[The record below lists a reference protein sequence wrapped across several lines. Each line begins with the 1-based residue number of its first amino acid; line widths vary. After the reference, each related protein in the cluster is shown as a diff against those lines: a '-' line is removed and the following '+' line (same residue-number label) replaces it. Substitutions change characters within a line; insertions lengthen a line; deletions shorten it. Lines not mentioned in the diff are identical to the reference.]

1 MKPLYQLL
9 TEINDTQSV
18 IKNENEE
25 LKIKNEELNIEKVNL
40 ENLLND
46 ALELLIESEVL

>member
-1 MKPLYQLL
+1 MKPLYDLL
-9 TEINDTQSV
+9 TEINDTQSI

-25 LKIKNEELNIEKVNL
+25 LKNENDELKNEKVNL

-46 ALELLIESEVL
+46 ALDLLIESEVL